1 MIQRSTRRILTA
13 MIAAG
18 CMAAFAAQS
27 VPAEDLTKITF
38 CLDWTPNTNHTGI
51 YAAQALGYFEEEG
64 LDVEIVQP
72 PENGAVLM
80 CAAGQAQF
88 AIDAQDTMAAAL
100 DQDEPLGI
108 TAVAAMIQHNTSGI
122 LSRAG
127 DGINSPKGLEGKV
140 YSTWESPIELKM
152 IEYVM
157 EQDGGDF
164 SKVTLI
170 PNDITDEPAALA
182 AHQTDAV
189 WVFYGW
195 SGINAQVEGVDCD
208 YWSFGDISP
217 ELDYYTPVIL
227 ANDSFLE
234 ESPDVAKAFLKAAAR
249 GYAYA
254 AEHPKEAADMLI
266 EGDSTGSLSGSED
279 LIYASQE
286 WLSGRYIDDADR
298 WGVIDEDR
306 WNSFYG
312 WLSENGLTQH
322 DLTGKGFSNEF
333 LPD

>member
-1 MIQRSTRRILTA
+1 MRQRSTRRILTA

-27 VPAEDLTKITF
+27 VLAEDLTKITF

-234 ESPDVAKAFLKAAAR
+234 ESPDVAKAFLRAAGR

-306 WNSFYG
+306 WNNFYG